1 MSAPGGSAVKA
12 RSRARYRGAVHVLT
26 LARGREAASRRR
38 HPWLFS
44 GSLARGAAVPAG
56 PAEVRDADGGFV
68 GRGFASP
75 SSPIA
80 LRFWTFEERPLD
92 AAFVASRLDDA
103 AALRALVV
111 PAETDGYRLVNAEGD
126 FLPGLVVD
134 RYGDVLSVQA
144 TTEGTERARELWLPA
159 LRERFGGATIV
170 QRNDLASRKGE
181 GLPLEDELQAGGPLP
196 ARAAFRER
204 GLRYVA
210 ELSGG
215 QKTGFFLDQRENRHL
230 VRGLAGGRR
239 VLNLFSYSGAFGVAA
254 LAGGASRVVHVD
266 VSETAL
272 LLAHENHRANGQGV
286 GEAESPATT
295 VCADV
300 FDDLRARV
308 AARETWDLIVT
319 DPPAFAKRRGDVDRA
334 CRGYKDVNRL
344 ALKLLAPGG
353 LLLACSCSGPV
364 DADLFQKVLFS
375 AALDAGREVRLLE
388 KRGAGPDHPVSI
400 DCPEGEYLKAFLLSG

>member
-1 MSAPGGSAVKA
+1 MQT
-12 RSRARYRGAVHVLT
+12 LT

-38 HPWLFS
+38 HPWIFS
-44 GSLARGAAVPAG
+44 GSLARGAPVPGGAV
-56 PAEVRDADGGFV
+56 EVREADGRFV

-80 LRFWTFEERPLD
+80 ARVWTFADRPLD
-92 AAFVASRLDDA
+92 AVLVAERLREA
-103 AALRALVV
+103 AALRATVV
-111 PAETDGYRLVNAEGD
+111 PPHTDGYRLVNAEGD

-134 RYGDVLSVQA
+134 RYGGVLSVQA
-144 TTEGTERARELWLPA
+144 TTEGTESARDLWLPA
-159 LRERFGGATIV
+159 LVEHLPGATIV

-181 GLPLEDELQAGGPLP
+181 GLPLEDEVLLGGPVP
-196 ARAAFRER
+196 ARAPFREH
-204 GLRYVA
+204 GLNFVA
-210 ELSGG
+210 ELAGG

-230 VRGLAGGRR
+230 VRGLSAGRR

-266 VSETAL
+266 VSASAL
-272 LLAHENHRANGQGV
+272 DLARENHRANGQGV
-286 GEAESPATT
+286 DEPGAPAGT

-300 FDDLRARV
+300 FEDLRARV

-344 ALKLLAPGG
+344 ALQLLAPGG

-364 DADLFQKVLFS
+364 DADLFQKVLFA
-375 AALDAGREVRLLE
+375 AALDAGCEARLLE

-400 DCPEGEYLKAFLLSG
+400 DCPEGAYLKAFLLSR